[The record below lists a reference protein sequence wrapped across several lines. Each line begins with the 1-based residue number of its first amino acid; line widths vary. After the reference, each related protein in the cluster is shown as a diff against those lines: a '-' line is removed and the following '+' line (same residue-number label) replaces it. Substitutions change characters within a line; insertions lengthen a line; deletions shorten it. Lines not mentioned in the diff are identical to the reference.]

1 MAKNNISIED
11 RKKLALIGLASILVS
26 YLIFLRATH
35 TGSLQQYGLLL
46 IFLFYGIN
54 RLFRVLAISF
64 K

>member
-1 MAKNNISIED
+1 MIKRNKSVGD
-11 RKKLALIGLASILVS
+11 RKKLVLIGIVSIFVS

-46 IFLFYGIN
+46 IFLCFGIN
-54 RLFRVLAISF
+54 RLFKAAVNKF